1 MEFPLIVSDHEVII
15 SVPEII
21 IFVSEII
28 IFWGQND
35 HNRPRK

>member
-15 SVPEII
+15 AVPEII

-35 HNRPRK
+35 HNRL